1 MVELKRIPYFDNA
14 RALLIILVVL
24 GHMSSEFIEHDELIA
39 DVYLFIYTFHMPAF
53 ILISG
58 YFAKKIYEQGYF
70 KKLVKKLLIPYVIF
84 QVFYTLY
91 YDFIFHDDI
100 SYSLFIP
107 RWGLWFLMSLIF
119 WNVLL
124 YFFGKLKYG
133 LLMAI
138 AISLLIGYDTEV
150 DEFLSL
156 SRTFFFFP
164 FFLAGYHLKEEHFV
178 RLKSRMNT
186 VLGIIVAI
194 VGFILIARYA
204 PLDYRFWLLGKR
216 PYEEIADTIEYSA
229 LMRLATYGVQFLA
242 TFVFLTL
249 VPKKQSFLTSIGQ
262 STMVIYLLHMGI
274 VRIYHDH
281 PIKQYIIETSQY
293 WILFVSS
300 LLIVYL
306 LSRKPLDNVFQL
318 AFAKNKK

>member
-1 MVELKRIPYFDNA
+1 
-14 RALLIILVVL
+14 
-24 GHMSSEFIEHDELIA
+24 
-39 DVYLFIYTFHMPAF
+39 
-53 ILISG
+53 
-58 YFAKKIYEQGYF
+58 
-70 KKLVKKLLIPYVIF
+70 
-84 QVFYTLY
+84 
-91 YDFIFHDDI
+91 
-100 SYSLFIP
+100 
-107 RWGLWFLMSLIF
+107 MSLIF

-249 VPKKQSFLTSIGQ
+249 VPKNKAFLLPSANRPWSSTCFIWGSSGFTTIIPSSNTLSKQASIG
-262 STMVIYLLHMGI
+262 Y
-274 VRIYHDH
+274 
-281 PIKQYIIETSQY
+281 
-293 WILFVSS
+293 S
-300 LLIVYL
+300 LY
-306 LSRKPLDNVFQL
+306 Q
-318 AFAKNKK
+318 AF